1 MRTSYEYARGT
12 KMKSTTR
19 LREGDVEKE
28 RSERVSF
35 FELLDLIDFRDDLRF
50 K

>member
-1 MRTSYEYARGT
+1 MSMQEGT

-19 LREGDVEKE
+19 SREDDVEKE
-28 RSERVSF
+28 RSERQSF